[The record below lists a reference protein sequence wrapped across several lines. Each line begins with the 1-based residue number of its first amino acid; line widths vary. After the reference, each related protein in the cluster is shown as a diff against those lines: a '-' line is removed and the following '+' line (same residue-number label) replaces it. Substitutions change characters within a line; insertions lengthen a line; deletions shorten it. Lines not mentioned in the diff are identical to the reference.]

1 VSAGAGSAA
10 ASVGGSAPSA
20 SSALG
25 EAYGDGDGDGG
36 AAGRGP
42 VVPGHV
48 SLAARVLTR
57 VAAAVVA
64 EQLRVDRAEVRVDAS
79 DDAGHLALRVT
90 TPVRV
95 PALSGSVPVP
105 AGGVVGL
112 VRELQSTLTRRVS
125 EITGRTVSRVDVTV
139 SRSVLDRTGRV
150 A

>member
-1 VSAGAGSAA
+1 MSAGAGSAA
-10 ASVGGSAPSA
+10 ASGGGSAPSA
-20 SSALG
+20 SSALR
-25 EAYGDGDGDGG
+25 EAYGDGDGS
-36 AAGRGP
+36 AGRGP

-139 SRSVLDRTGRV
+139 SRSLLDRTGRV

>member
-1 VSAGAGSAA
+1 MSAGAGSAA
-10 ASVGGSAPSA
+10 ASAGGSAASA
-20 SSALG
+20 SSALRD
-25 EAYGDGDGDGG
+25 AYGAGA

-48 SLAARVLTR
+48 SLAARVLSR

-95 PALSGSVPVP
+95 PALSGSVQVP

-139 SRSVLDRTGRV
+139 SRSQLDRTGRV

>member
-1 VSAGAGSAA
+1 MSAGAGSAA
-10 ASVGGSAPSA
+10 ASGGGSAPSA
-20 SSALG
+20 PSTLRD
-25 EAYGDGDGDGG
+25 AYGDGDG
-36 AAGRGP
+36 AGRGP

-57 VAAAVVA
+57 VAASVVA
-64 EQLRVDRAEVRVDAS
+64 EQLRVDRTEVRVDAS

-95 PALSGSVPVP
+95 PALSGSVQMP

-112 VRELQSTLTRRVS
+112 VRELQSTLTTRVS

-139 SRSVLDRTGRV
+139 SRSLLDRTGRV

>member
-1 VSAGAGSAA
+1 MSAGAGSAA
-10 ASVGGSAPSA
+10 ASGGGSAPST
-20 SSALG
+20 LG
-25 EAYGDGDGDGG
+25 EAYGDGG

-64 EQLRVDRAEVRVDAS
+64 EQLRVDRTEVRVDAS

-95 PALSGSVPVP
+95 PALSGSVQMP

-139 SRSVLDRTGRV
+139 SRSLLDRTGRV

>member
-1 VSAGAGSAA
+1 MSAGAGSAA

-20 SSALG
+20 SSTLR
-25 EAYGDGDGDGG
+25 EAYGDGDGS
-36 AAGRGP
+36 AGRGP

-95 PALSGSVPVP
+95 PALSGSVQVP

-139 SRSVLDRTGRV
+139 SRSQLDRTGRV

>member
-1 VSAGAGSAA
+1 MSAGAGSAA
-10 ASVGGSAPSA
+10 ASGGGSAPST
-20 SSALG
+20 LR
-25 EAYGDGDGDGG
+25 EADGDGDGS
-36 AAGRGP
+36 AGRGP

-48 SLAARVLTR
+48 SLAARVLIR
-57 VAAAVVA
+57 VASAVVA

-139 SRSVLDRTGRV
+139 SRSQLDRTGRV

>member
-1 VSAGAGSAA
+1 MSAGAGSAA
-10 ASVGGSAPSA
+10 ASEAASA
-20 SSALG
+20 SPGASGPSTLRD
-25 EAYGDGDGDGG
+25 AYGD

-64 EQLRVDRAEVRVDAS
+64 EQLRVDRTEVRVDAS

-95 PALSGSVPVP
+95 PALSGSVQMP

-112 VRELQSTLTRRVS
+112 VRELQSTLTTRVS

-139 SRSVLDRTGRV
+139 SRSLLDRTGRV

>member
-10 ASVGGSAPSA
+10 ASGGGSAPST
-20 SSALG
+20 LR
-25 EAYGDGDGDGG
+25 EAHGDGDGS
-36 AAGRGP
+36 AGRGL

>member
-1 VSAGAGSAA
+1 MSAGAGSAA
-10 ASVGGSAPSA
+10 ASGGGSAPST
-20 SSALG
+20 LH
-25 EAYGDGDGDGG
+25 EAYGDGG

-139 SRSVLDRTGRV
+139 SRSLLDRTGRV